1 MGHLAPNGKTR
12 LTEQLSNNKHAQD
25 DDSIPRFPRLQDCAH
40 FHYEYTEFGSLHIRL
55 NDEDEDSTP
64 VIG

>member
-12 LTEQLSNNKHAQD
+12 LSDQLSNKHAPD
-25 DDSIPRFPRLQDCAH
+25 DDSISRFPRLQDCAH
-40 FHYEYTEFGSLHIRL
+40 FHYEHTEFGSLHITF
-55 NDEDEDSTP
+55 NDEDEDFRP